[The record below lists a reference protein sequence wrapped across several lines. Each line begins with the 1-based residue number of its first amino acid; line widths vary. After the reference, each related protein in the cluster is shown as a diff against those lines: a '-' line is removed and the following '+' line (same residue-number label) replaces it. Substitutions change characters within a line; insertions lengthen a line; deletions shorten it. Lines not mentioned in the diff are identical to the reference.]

1 MCLSAPKIKPPPPP
15 AQMQSMQQPKD
26 MTNAKGNSNM
36 LRRRGMWASIFT
48 GPQGSHHRDLT
59 GSGISVTGHVG
70 RSITGG

>member
-26 MTNAKGNSNM
+26 MSNVKGNSA

-48 GPQGSHHRDLT
+48 GPQGITS
-59 GSGISVTGHVG
+59 SPNVTGTSG
-70 RSITGG
+70 GITGG